1 MGEKKG
7 HPIHPPH
14 LHICSQ
20 AVLVFLV
27 NPRAVCTLPFWSAE
41 AALVPGGVGMGRRVV
56 EEEETCSKH
65 QAAAGSVLNL
75 TATRSSRGNTP
86 ALHFLTIPTLNQM
99 VSLLL
104 LKRKQLLIK
113 KLFK

>member
-1 MGEKKG
+1 
-7 HPIHPPH
+7 
-14 LHICSQ
+14 
-20 AVLVFLV
+20 
-27 NPRAVCTLPFWSAE
+27 
-41 AALVPGGVGMGRRVV
+41 MGRQAV

-65 QAAAGSVLNL
+65 QAAAGSILNL

-86 ALHFLTIPTLNQM
+86 ALHCLTIPTLNQM